1 MDQWVTD
8 TVSSMGYWGVA
19 LFMFLENI
27 FPPIPSEVVMPSA
40 GFAAKQGKLTVW
52 GVWLAGSAGS
62 LLGVIPWYYIGKWVG
77 TERLKAWADR
87 YGKWLTIRRREIERA
102 DRWFDR
108 YNAPVVFFGR
118 LVPGIR
124 TLISLPAGFSEMP
137 FKKFLIYSAAGTAL
151 WAGALTGVGWWLGE
165 NYRTVANYVGWI
177 AAGVCA
183 VLVLVLIAWILHR
196 RSERRTHGAG
206 A

>member
-1 MDQWVTD
+1 MDQWITD

-40 GFAAKQGKLTVW
+40 GFAAKRGELTVW

-62 LLGVIPWYYIGKWVG
+62 LLGVIPWYYVGKWVG
-77 TERLKAWADR
+77 TERLKDWADR

-108 YNAPVVFFGR
+108 YNAPAVFLGR

-137 FKKFLIYSAAGTAL
+137 FTRFLFYSAAGTAL
-151 WAGALTGVGWWLGE
+151 WAGALTAIGWWLGE
-165 NYRTVANYVGWI
+165 NYHAIVKYIEWVGM
-177 AAGVCA
+177 GVFA
-183 VLVLVLIAWILHR
+183 VLVLALIAWILHR
-196 RSERRTHGAG
+196 RSERRTHGVG